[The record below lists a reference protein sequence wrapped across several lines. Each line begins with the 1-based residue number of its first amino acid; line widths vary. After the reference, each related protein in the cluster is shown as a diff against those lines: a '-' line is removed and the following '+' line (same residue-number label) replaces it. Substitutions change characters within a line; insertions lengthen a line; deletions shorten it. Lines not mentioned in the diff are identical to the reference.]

1 MNDIQAL
8 FDTAEVDVVVVL
20 SPSNTYYYS
29 GYASSNAQIVATEQ
43 TAYFVTD
50 SRYYA
55 EAAERLGDRFEVI
68 CGTLQDVLQGVQ
80 GDKIGWDSDVS
91 YKQYLGLLSIVG
103 GRQLVDIGKLIEL
116 QRSVKSSREVSLITK
131 AQAVTDRC
139 FEEILPYIREGV
151 SEIDIAARLEYL
163 ILSKGCEL
171 AFDSI
176 VAFGSNAAVPHAH
189 RSQRKLRQGEFV
201 LMDFGAK
208 YQGYCSDMTRTVCL
222 GTPSD
227 RQVQVYESVLQAQQN
242 ALDNIKAGLTGAECD
257 AFARQSLSS
266 DGLGEYFTHSLGHG
280 LGVDIHEGLAF
291 SPKCQSVIPSG
302 SVMSVEPGVYI
313 DGGFG
318 VRIEDI
324 VVIEDEGLVDLTK
337 SNKKLILL

>member
-1 MNDIQAL
+1 MNDLRAL
-8 FDTAEVDVVVVL
+8 FEAAEVDVVVVL

-29 GYASSNAQIVATEQ
+29 GYESSNAQIVVTKR
-43 TAYFVTD
+43 TAYYVTD
-50 SRYYA
+50 SRYYF
-55 EAAERLGDRFEVI
+55 EAAQALGGEFEVI
-68 CGTLQDVLQGVQ
+68 CGNLSDVLQGIQ
-80 GDKIGWDSDVS
+80 AKTIGWDSDVS
-91 YKQYLGLLSIVG
+91 YRQYLGLLSVTE
-103 GRQLVDIGKLIEL
+103 GRNLVDIGDLIDK
-116 QRSVKSSREVSLITK
+116 QRCVKSAREISLITK
-131 AQAVTDRC
+131 AQEVTDRC

-151 SEIDIAARLEYL
+151 SEIDIASRLEYL
-163 ILSKGCEL
+163 ILSKGCAL

-189 RSQRKLRQGEFV
+189 RSERRLSQGEFV

-222 GTPSD
+222 GTPSG
-227 RQVQVYESVLQAQQN
+227 RQAGVYESVLQAQQC

-257 AFARQSLSS
+257 AFARETLSAK
-266 DGLGEYFTHSLGHG
+266 GLGEYFTHSLGHG

-313 DGGFG
+313 DGELG

-324 VVIEDEGLVDLTK
+324 VVIEDDGLVDLTK
-337 SNKKLILL
+337 SNKKLIIL

>member
-8 FDTAEVDVVVVL
+8 FDSAGVDVIVVL

-29 GYASSNAQIVATEQ
+29 GYASSNAQIVATRQ

-55 EAAERLGDRFEVI
+55 EAACRLGDKFEVI
-68 CGTLQDVLQGVQ
+68 CGTLQEVLQSVQ
-80 GDKIGWDSDVS
+80 GEIIGWDSDVS
-91 YKQYLGLLSIVG
+91 YRQYLQLLSIVG
-103 GRQLVDIGKLIEL
+103 DRRLVDIGKLIDM
-116 QRSVKSSREVSLITK
+116 QRSVKSAREISLITK

-176 VAFGSNAAVPHAH
+176 VAIGSNAAVPHAH
-189 RSQRKLRQGEFV
+189 RTERKLRQGEFV

-222 GTPSD
+222 GTPSS
-227 RQVQVYESVLQAQQN
+227 RQAQVYESVLQAQQN
-242 ALDNIKAGLTGAECD
+242 ALDNIKAGMTGVECD
-257 AFARQSLSS
+257 ALARDTLASKGLSQ
-266 DGLGEYFTHSLGHG
+266 YFTHSLGHG
-280 LGVDIHEGLAF
+280 LGVNIHEGLAF
-291 SPKCQSVIPSG
+291 SPKCQEKIPSG

-313 DGGFG
+313 DGEFG

>member
-1 MNDIQAL
+1 MNDLRAL
-8 FDTAEVDVVVVL
+8 FEAAEVDVIVVL

-29 GYASSNAQIVATEQ
+29 GYESSNAQIVATKQ

-50 SRYYA
+50 SRYFS
-55 EAAERLGDRFEVI
+55 EAAQRLGGEFEVV
-68 CGTLQDVLQGVQ
+68 CGTLQDVLQSVQ
-80 GDKIGWDSDVS
+80 AEKIGWDSDVS
-91 YKQYLGLLSIVG
+91 YKQYLQLLSIAN
-103 GRQLVDIGKLIEL
+103 GRQLVDIGNLIEM
-116 QRSVKSSREVSLITK
+116 QRCVKSAREISLIAK
-131 AQAVTDRC
+131 AQEVTDRC

-151 SEIDIAARLEYL
+151 SEIDVASRLEYI
-163 ILSKGCEL
+163 ILSKGCSL

-189 RSQRKLRQGEFV
+189 RSERKLCQGEFV

-208 YQGYCSDMTRTVCL
+208 YQGYCSDMTRTICL
-222 GTPSD
+222 GTPSV
-227 RQVQVYESVLQAQQN
+227 RQAEVYDCVLQAQLN
-242 ALDNIKAGLTGAECD
+242 ALEHIKSGLTGAECD
-257 AFARQSLSS
+257 AFARDALASK
-266 DGLGEYFTHSLGHG
+266 GLGEYFTHSLGHG

-313 DGGFG
+313 DGELG

-324 VVIEDEGLVDLTK
+324 VVIEDDGLVDMTK
-337 SNKKLILL
+337 SNKKLIIL